1 LWSAG
6 DGVWVRGWAIPYQN
20 SAADRNSEDA
30 VKPDALQRAF
40 YGLAFKTAF
49 LDKRGT
55 AFQDWFVKIAGYAY
69 GPDFEEVKAY
79 GPHGDHKCD
88 GLRRSAGMLFQVYAP
103 DRYEDKK
110 TIEKISTDFLG
121 AVEHWPSVLQ
131 AWTFVHND
139 RNGLPPTVT
148 QFLTQLG
155 ANHPTITITP
165 WSETELRDLVLELE
179 LHQLEDLF
187 GFAPS
192 LPVLD
197 NVGFEQLQPVISAI
211 KRRKPDPD
219 ARLTPPSED
228 KIKHNKL
235 SVDAADLLRMGRRKE
250 ARVQDFVD
258 KMVRPD
264 VAEEIAEAVRDRYR
278 SLKNLGLESDEIF
291 AYLQKF
297 VGVHGEPPR
306 QAATLAVMCYFFE
319 RCDIFED
326 MPLSETI

>member
-1 LWSAG
+1 
-6 DGVWVRGWAIPYQN
+6 
-20 SAADRNSEDA
+20 
-30 VKPDALQRAF
+30 
-40 YGLAFKTAF
+40 
-49 LDKRGT
+49 
-55 AFQDWFVKIAGYAY
+55 
-69 GPDFEEVKAY
+69 
-79 GPHGDHKCD
+79 
-88 GLRRSAGMLFQVYAP
+88 MLFQVYAP

-228 KIKHNKL
+228 KIKHNK
-235 SVDAADLLRMGRRKE
+235 
-250 ARVQDFVD
+250 
-258 KMVRPD
+258 
-264 VAEEIAEAVRDRYR
+264 
-278 SLKNLGLESDEIF
+278 
-291 AYLQKF
+291 
-297 VGVHGEPPR
+297 VGG
-306 QAATLAVMCYFFE
+306 
-319 RCDIFED
+319 
-326 MPLSETI
+326 